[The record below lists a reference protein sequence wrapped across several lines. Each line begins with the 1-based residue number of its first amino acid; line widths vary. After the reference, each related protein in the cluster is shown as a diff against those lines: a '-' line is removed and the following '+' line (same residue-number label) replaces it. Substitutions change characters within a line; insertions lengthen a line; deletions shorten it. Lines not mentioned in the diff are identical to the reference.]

1 VINRS
6 ASVCCKR
13 HPATATNAALI
24 QSHTDS
30 CGTLR
35 TQPKTVPME
44 TVPQVSVKTLSRVLP
59 VDNMIQRLVVKCTR
73 WDGTVVENEKDR

>member
-1 VINRS
+1 MCVINRS

-35 TQPKTVPME
+35 KQPK
-44 TVPQVSVKTLSRVLP
+44 TVPQVSVKTLTRVLP
-59 VDNMIQRLVVKCTR
+59 VDNMIQRLVVKCTH